1 MTGPRVLHRE
11 RLLALGYDDNEL
23 RRLVRSGALV
33 RVGRGS
39 YARAAGVADPA
50 ALVLARARAALRRL
64 DEPAVLS
71 HTTAATVL
79 GLPTWG
85 PSPARVQVTR
95 DAASGGRRTALT
107 HVRTAPLAPHE
118 VTSVA
123 GLAVT
128 TAARTVVDVAR
139 LLGEESGVVTA
150 DAALRTGAASRQ
162 ELEAALERARGWPGI
177 ARARRAVRFAD
188 PLSESV
194 GESRSRVAIA
204 RAGLAA
210 PRLQRVVRT
219 GAGVLVGRVDF
230 LWEEHRTIGEFD
242 GLVKYRRDLGDE
254 DPGDVVTA
262 EKLREDALRTEG
274 YEVVRWVW
282 SELDRF
288 QVVRGRLRRAFVRAA
303 RRR

>member
-1 MTGPRVLHRE
+1 MTGPKVLHRE

-23 RRLVRSGALV
+23 RRLLRSGALV

-50 ALVLARARAALRRL
+50 ALVLARARSALRRL

-85 PSPARVQVTR
+85 PAPARVQVTR
-95 DAASGGRRTALT
+95 DASSGGRRTSST
-107 HVRTAPLAPHE
+107 HVRTAPLAAHE

-123 GLAVT
+123 GLLVT
-128 TAARTVVDVAR
+128 SPARTVVDVAR
-139 LLGEESGVVTA
+139 LLGEEPGVVTA
-150 DAALRTGAASRQ
+150 DAALRTGVVSRE
-162 ELEAALERARGWPGI
+162 ELETALERARGWPGI

-204 RAGLAA
+204 RVGLPA

-219 GAGVLVGRVDF
+219 GGGVVVGRVDF
-230 LWEEHRTIGEFD
+230 LWEDHRTIGEFD
-242 GLVKYRRDLGDE
+242 GLVKYRGVVDDD

-274 YEVVRWVW
+274 YEVVRWIW

-288 QVVRGRLRRAFVRAA
+288 PVVRGRIARAFARAD
-303 RRR
+303 RGR